1 MSLIMTIGFFVVLF
15 FRIKKETKKETKK
28 GALEVYGL

>member
-15 FRIKKETKKETKK
+15 FRIKKETKK